1 MCQADR
7 EAIIREYY
15 LEGLSKRES
24 RYPLS
29 QLCALAGVTRQAFY
43 KRNDGLL
50 FRKLAIEQFVV
61 QFVREVK
68 GKDPR
73 IGADK
78 LIHHSDR
85 GTQYA
90 SSEYIKQLRLN
101 DITPSMTE
109 SGNPKDNAMAE
120 RINNTVK
127 NELLHG
133 RTFTSLEQVNA
144 AVESAILFYNSER
157 PHSSL
162 DWHTPDQAHQMSGDM
177 KRHWHSWRE
186 DAIRREQKVAV

>member
-1 MCQADR
+1 M
-7 EAIIREYY
+7 
-15 LEGLSKRES
+15 
-24 RYPLS
+24 S

-43 KRNDGLL
+43 KCDDGLL

-61 QFVREVK
+61 QFVREVR

-90 SSEYIKQLRLN
+90 CSEYIKQLRLI

-109 SGNPKDNAMAE
+109 SGNPKDNATAE

-127 NELLHG
+127 DELLHG
-133 RTFTSLEQVNA
+133 RTFTSLEQVTA

-162 DWHTPDQAHQMSGDM
+162 DWHTPDQAHQMSGEM

-186 DAIRREQKVAV
+186 DAIRREQKVAS